1 MSPAQVYAGTAHTTD
16 TSRTD
21 ISAVAGRNTRC
32 GAVDGKVECIVISTV
47 DIQYL
52 HIYYLISPVQE
63 ARVACCG
70 ETPATVVV
78 LVADTGA
85 GEAGLHIGGV
95 EVRVSAAL
103 PVVPG
108 RSHPTLCRCPPRAA
122 STPRSRWP
130 ASALTW
136 SPRLVTTRQILL
148 QRKFSDI
155 KHSFTYFIIYKTKC
169 KTKIYDMISLP
180 PLRTCSW

>member
-1 MSPAQVYAGTAHTTD
+1 MSRSDKFGLVNITTVSPAQVYAGTAHTTD

-52 HIYYLISPVQE
+52 HIYYLVSPVQV

-70 ETPATVVV
+70 ETPATVVL

-95 EVRVSAAL
+95 EVRVSVAL
-103 PVVPG
+103 HG
-108 RSHPTLCRCPPRAA
+108 
-122 STPRSRWP
+122 
-130 ASALTW
+130 SAK
-136 SPRLVTTRQILL
+136 TRQYRSCMSR
-148 QRKFSDI
+148 QTVKA
-155 KHSFTYFIIYKTKC
+155 TV
-169 KTKIYDMISLP
+169 
-180 PLRTCSW
+180 